1 MVALG
6 RCNRVK
12 GIANTYI
19 SRSSSSAASKPKDV
33 FYQILAGSRD
43 VWENISSLWEW
54 FRFGKTRLKISFLFC
69 IFFLQLKV
77 RIVILILVKHAWN
90 FLKCFLEE
98 MINSLVIFNISIL
111 AKGVPFQL
119 QAEGKGLMTLMAW
132 IMNTFLQNINIQKLL
147 FFVVY
152 NR

>member
-1 MVALG
+1 
-6 RCNRVK
+6 
-12 GIANTYI
+12 
-19 SRSSSSAASKPKDV
+19 
-33 FYQILAGSRD
+33 
-43 VWENISSLWEW
+43 
-54 FRFGKTRLKISFLFC
+54 
-69 IFFLQLKV
+69 
-77 RIVILILVKHAWN
+77 
-90 FLKCFLEE
+90 